1 MSLIS
6 KSSKRLRSLL
16 GLPVKLSESLVE
28 PSEEC
33 PQINE
38 PPVDASELFLELS
51 ELPVELGEF
60 FEGKNKLPV
69 KHSDLSTEPTGSNIH
84 IPNPPLVEE
93 HTKMAIDF
101 GKLNNVLQNFV
112 TATPDIQGAAIVTPD
127 GLPLASSLP
136 GSLNEERVAAMS
148 AAMLSLGERIASEL
162 SRGSTDRIFL
172 EGETGY
178 AILTSCGDDAV
189 FLVMASKAAKQ
200 GVLMLE
206 IKQVVGQIKAALDRQ
221 LSAVA

>member
-1 MSLIS
+1 MMSLIS
-6 KSSKRLRSLL
+6 KSSKQLRSFL
-16 GLPVKLSESLVE
+16 GFPAKPSDLPVEPSEASPETSHLLVE
-28 PSEEC
+28 PSESSV
-33 PQINE
+33 QIRETPVLE
-38 PPVDASELFLELS
+38 PSDSPVQ
-51 ELPVELGEF
+51 
-60 FEGKNKLPV
+60 KQ
-69 KHSDLSTEPTGSNIH
+69 H
-84 IPNPPLVEE
+84 PPLLKE

-101 GKLNNVLQNFV
+101 GKLNSVLQNFV

-162 SRGSTDRIFL
+162 SRGNTDRIFL

-178 AILTSCGDDAV
+178 AILTSCGEDAV

-206 IKQVVGQIKAALDRQ
+206 IKQVVGQIKSALDRQ